1 MGLNRAISLFSGA
14 GGLDVGIEDAG
25 FHVVYANEF
34 DHDAA
39 CTWRENR
46 KENKEAMHE
55 GDINIILP
63 ELEQYR
69 GTVAIV
75 FGGPPCQGFSVAG
88 KMDPNDERSELIFTF
103 LKA

>member
-14 GGLDVGIEDAG
+14 GGLDVGFEDAG

-55 GDINIILP
+55 GDINIILI
-63 ELEQYR
+63 L
-69 GTVAIV
+69 
-75 FGGPPCQGFSVAG
+75 FSITSNIG
-88 KMDPNDERSELIFTF
+88 HKYNTF
-103 LKA
+103 D